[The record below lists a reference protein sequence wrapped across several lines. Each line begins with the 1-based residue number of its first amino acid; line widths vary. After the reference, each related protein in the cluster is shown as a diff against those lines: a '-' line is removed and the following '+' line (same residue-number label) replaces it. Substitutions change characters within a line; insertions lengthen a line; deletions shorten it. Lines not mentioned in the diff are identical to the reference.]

1 MAGHSK
7 WANIK
12 HKKAAQ
18 DAKRG
23 KVFTKI
29 IKELMVSAKI
39 GGSDPE
45 SNPRLRQA
53 ISSAKAANMPNDLSL
68 IHI

>member
-18 DAKRG
+18 DASTATVTGTPKAVASETSSTASTKPKQGSKDG
-23 KVFTKI
+23 K
-29 IKELMVSAKI
+29 
-39 GGSDPE
+39 
-45 SNPRLRQA
+45 
-53 ISSAKAANMPNDLSL
+53 
-68 IHI
+68 